1 VDLSGWIPLKVV
13 RSLSVDDIKY
23 LINKGRI
30 TSNDVILVLDISGAG
45 QRAAKFLKQTGIRV
59 LIYRGGSPSHEFLD
73 EIRGSDILLVD
84 GSKLELRWRGV
95 VPYIKEE
102 DLLRLSSEAEID
114 EREEINILNVLKEY
128 REKLIKNS

>member
-1 VDLSGWIPLKVV
+1 
-13 RSLSVDDIKY
+13 
-23 LINKGRI
+23 
-30 TSNDVILVLDISGAG
+30 
-45 QRAAKFLKQTGIRV
+45 
-59 LIYRGGSPSHEFLD
+59 LD

-128 REKLIKNS
+128 REKLIKK